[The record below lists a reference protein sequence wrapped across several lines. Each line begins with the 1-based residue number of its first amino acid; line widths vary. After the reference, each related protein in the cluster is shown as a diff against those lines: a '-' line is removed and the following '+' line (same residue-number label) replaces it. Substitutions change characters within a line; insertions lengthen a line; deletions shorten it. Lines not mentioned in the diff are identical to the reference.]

1 LRRKYLNKVEVW
13 LNGVVSDNFGGN
25 ILSPSQLGSSWC
37 NISTINRDKLVAYGL
52 DIAQEAIT
60 IKTRYRS
67 DIDYFQNGLFFIYE
81 GREWHP
87 NTITEKDINKEEII
101 IIASGRATE
110 TVTVTA
116 TETFDN
122 TFDNTFL

>member
-1 LRRKYLNKVEVW
+1 MRRKYLNKVEVW

-25 ILSPSQLGSSWC
+25 ILIPSQLGSSWC
-37 NISTINRDKLVAYGL
+37 NISTIKRDKLVSYGL

-60 IKTRYRS
+60 IKTRYRA
-67 DIDYFQNGLFFIYE
+67 DLDYFQDGLFFIYE

-101 IIASGRATE
+101 IIATGRDTE
-110 TVTVTA
+110 IVSVSP